1 MTTQRPA
8 WQDAYA
14 LLFGSPGQASHGEGR
29 VGGANALRLG
39 SRLFKPAKR
48 LRKCVQLTEVVKYD
62 ATSTRPVTTSKA
74 PRSCRKRF
82 QRARLARY
90 GPIKPAP

>member
-48 LRKCVQLTEVVKYD
+48 LRKCVQLT
-62 ATSTRPVTTSKA
+62 
-74 PRSCRKRF
+74 
-82 QRARLARY
+82 
-90 GPIKPAP
+90 